1 MRKLVIAVIA
11 CTALVTASVV
21 YAQQATKTQTLTVK
35 VKPAKAGS
43 KKKPRGITLDVT
55 TLLNTSDGSKAS
67 PATRTVVFFAK
78 GIKFNNTKFPTC
90 DQTALEQNGPSG
102 CPKGSQ
108 VGKGSAIVDARPVI
122 AQPIQGQTL
131 GFNAKGKSI
140 LLYTV
145 TTVPISTSTTLV
157 GKLKK
162 ASGKY
167 GFKLDVTIPPL
178 PTLPGQPNATI
189 QKFQLTTKAT
199 IKKGK
204 KKYNYVEGP
213 TTCKK
218 SWPFSGTFSYE
229 DGTSLTATST
239 VKCKK

>member
-1 MRKLVIAVIA
+1 MRKLVIVVVA
-11 CTALVTASVV
+11 CAALVGASVV
-21 YAQQATKTQTLTVK
+21 YAQVTKTQTMTVK
-35 VKPAKAGS
+35 IKPAKAGS
-43 KKKPRGITLDVT
+43 KKKPRGITLDIT

-67 PATRTVVFFAK
+67 PATRTVVSFAK
-78 GIKFNNTKFPTC
+78 GIKFNSTKFPTC

-108 VGKGSAIVDARPVI
+108 VGKGSATVDARPVI
-122 AQPIQGQTL
+122 ATPIQGQTL
-131 GFNAKGKSI
+131 GFNAKGKTI

-157 GKLKK
+157 GKLKS
-162 ASGKY
+162 ASGKF
-167 GFKLDVTIPPL
+167 GAKLDVTIPPL

-189 QKFQLTTKAT
+189 QRFQLTTKAT
-199 IKKGK
+199 IKKGGK
-204 KKYNYVEGP
+204 RYSYVEAP

-218 SWPFSGTFSYE
+218 SWPFAGKFSFE
-229 DGTSLTATST
+229 DGTTLSATAT